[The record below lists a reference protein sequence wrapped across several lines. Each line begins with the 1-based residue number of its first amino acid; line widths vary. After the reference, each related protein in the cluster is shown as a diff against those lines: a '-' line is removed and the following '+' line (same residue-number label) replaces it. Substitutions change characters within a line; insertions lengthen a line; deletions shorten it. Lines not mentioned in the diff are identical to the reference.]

1 MNNEEIK
8 DSAKTVLADAQPEA
22 NTQESVQPEANVQ
35 ETAQTE
41 TAAPQESYAVRPH
54 HRQRRL
60 IDYNGR
66 DKMFKVRNSLNI
78 VFMVLAV
85 IGLLVYTQTDY
96 TTLSYVILLI
106 GVVLK
111 IAEVVIRMFKK

>member
-1 MNNEEIK
+1 MNNEDIK
-8 DSAKTVLADAQPEA
+8 EETKA
-22 NTQESVQPEANVQ
+22 VQPETGTQ
-35 ETAQTE
+35 EAAPSE
-41 TAAPQESYAVRPH
+41 AAAPQQSYAVRPH

-78 VFMVLAV
+78 AFMVLAL

-96 TTLSYVILLI
+96 TTLSYVIILI

-111 IAEVVIRMFKK
+111 IAEVTIRMFKK

>member
-1 MNNEEIK
+1 MNNEDIK
-8 DSAKTVLADAQPEA
+8 EETTAVQPETGTQEAAQTETGKQESAQPEA
-22 NTQESVQPEANVQ
+22 
-35 ETAQTE
+35 
-41 TAAPQESYAVRPH
+41 AAPQQSYAVRPH

-78 VFMVLAV
+78 AFMVLAL

-96 TTLSYVILLI
+96 TTLSYVIILI

-111 IAEVVIRMFKK
+111 IAEVIIRMFKK

>member
-1 MNNEEIK
+1 MNNEDIK
-8 DSAKTVLADAQPEA
+8 EEAKA
-22 NTQESVQPEANVQ
+22 VQPETGTQ
-35 ETAQTE
+35 EAAQAE
-41 TAAPQESYAVRPH
+41 AAAPQESYAVRPH

-78 VFMVLAV
+78 AFMVLAL

-96 TTLSYVILLI
+96 TTLSYVIILI

-111 IAEVVIRMFKK
+111 IAEVTIRMFKK

>member
-1 MNNEEIK
+1 MNNEDIK
-8 DSAKTVLADAQPEA
+8 EEAKA
-22 NTQESVQPEANVQ
+22 VQPETGTQ

-78 VFMVLAV
+78 AFMVLAL

-96 TTLSYVILLI
+96 TTLSYVIILI

-111 IAEVVIRMFKK
+111 IAEVTIRMFKK

>member
-1 MNNEEIK
+1 MNNEDIK
-8 DSAKTVLADAQPEA
+8 EETKA
-22 NTQESVQPEANVQ
+22 VQPETSTQ
-35 ETAQTE
+35 EAAQSE
-41 TAAPQESYAVRPH
+41 AAAPQQSYAVRPH

-78 VFMVLAV
+78 AFMVLAL

-96 TTLSYVILLI
+96 TTLSYVIILI

-111 IAEVVIRMFKK
+111 IAEVIIRMFKK

>member
-8 DSAKTVLADAQPEA
+8 DSAKAVQADAQPKA
-22 NTQESVQPEANVQ
+22 NSQKSVQP
-35 ETAQTE
+35 E

-78 VFMVLAV
+78 AFMVLAL

>member
-1 MNNEEIK
+1 MNNEDIK
-8 DSAKTVLADAQPEA
+8 EEAKA
-22 NTQESVQPEANVQ
+22 VQPETGTQEANQPEPDKQ
-35 ETAQTE
+35 EAAQTE
-41 TAAPQESYAVRPH
+41 AAAPQESYAVRPH

-78 VFMVLAV
+78 AFMVLAL

-96 TTLSYVILLI
+96 TTLSYVIILI

-111 IAEVVIRMFKK
+111 IAEVTIRMFKK

>member
-1 MNNEEIK
+1 MNNEDIK
-8 DSAKTVLADAQPEA
+8 EAKTVQPETG
-22 NTQESVQPEANVQ
+22 TQEANQPETGPQ
-35 ETAQTE
+35 EAAQAE
-41 TAAPQESYAVRPH
+41 AAAPQESYAVRPH

-78 VFMVLAV
+78 AFMVLAL

-96 TTLSYVILLI
+96 TTLSYVIILI

-111 IAEVVIRMFKK
+111 IAEVTIRMFKK

>member
-8 DSAKTVLADAQPEA
+8 DSAKAVKADAQPEA
-22 NTQESVQPEANVQ
+22 KAQESNQPKTNVQ
-35 ETAQTE
+35 ESNQAE
-41 TAAPQESYAVRPH
+41 TAASQESYAVRPH

-66 DKMFKVRNSLNI
+66 DKMFKVRNTLNI
-78 VFMVLAV
+78 AFMVLAL